1 MKMLIVI
8 PMSLQHGYGSVEN
21 HSFAETGDV
30 LPQHQCSAL
39 EAKVTSSWSLSVD
52 SPTKAMPDQIKT
64 QIE

>member
-1 MKMLIVI
+1 MDMDLSKITVL
-8 PMSLQHGYGSVEN
+8 LKR
-21 HSFAETGDV
+21 GDV

-52 SPTKAMPDQIKT
+52 NPTKAMPDQIKT